1 MDFDLLLKGIVVGFA
16 IAAPV
21 GPIGVLCITRTLAK
35 GRTAGFVSGLGA
47 ASADA
52 VYGLTAT
59 LGLTFISA
67 FLIEGTAWLRL
78 FGGAFLV
85 VLGIRIFLERPTE
98 RSTPARG
105 GALFGA
111 YASTFFLTLTN
122 PATIFS
128 FAAIFAGLGAGGETG
143 DYPSTALLVLG
154 VFLGSA
160 LWWLLLSGGVGLLR
174 IQLTLRSLRWVN
186 RGSGMVVATFGLL
199 ALLKG

>member
-1 MDFDLLLKGIVVGFA
+1 MDFGLLLKGIVVGFA

-35 GRTAGFVSGLGA
+35 GRPSGFVSGLGA

-52 VYGLTAT
+52 VYGLIAT

-67 FLIEGTAWLRL
+67 FLTEGTAWLRL
-78 FGGAFLV
+78 FGGTFLV

-105 GALFGA
+105 GPLFGA